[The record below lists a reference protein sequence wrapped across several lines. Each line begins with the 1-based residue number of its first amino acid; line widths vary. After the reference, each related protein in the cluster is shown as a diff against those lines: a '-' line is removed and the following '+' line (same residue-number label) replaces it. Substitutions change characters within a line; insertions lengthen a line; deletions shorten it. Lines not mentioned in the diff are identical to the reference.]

1 MPDETMPGRRPSHV
15 VVIGAG
21 WAGWGA
27 AKALCEAGIRVSLID
42 GMPDPTGIQPI
53 TTKSGKPFEAGTRG
67 FWKDYPNI
75 NALTVELGA
84 GDIFTDF
91 TTSAFWSP
99 DGLEATAPV
108 FGDAPQWPSPLGQMV
123 ATITNFARLPIQD
136 RLSIAGL
143 LYAVLDLY
151 RSNKIFQQY
160 DDLDAQSL
168 FVKLG
173 ISDRLINEFL
183 RPTLLVGLFKPP
195 EELSAA
201 VTMEL
206 LYYYALAHQDSFD
219 VRWIKSKSI
228 AEHLFAPLSRRL
240 VSRHQLQVLGGT
252 LVRRV
257 NLSPDSQRVSSVEL
271 MNVATKSVQV
281 IDDVDA
287 VVLAVGAKG
296 LKSLMAQSPE
306 LSNAAPELV
315 SAASLGSIDVV
326 SARLWLDRYVPIAYP
341 ANVFSRFESLKG
353 SGGTFFMLD
362 QLHKDA
368 QQALWGDEQPQGSV
382 VASDFYNASAIAAM
396 SDQEIIDLLKREL
409 LPIAHPEFTN
419 ARVVDSE
426 VRRYP
431 GSVSLFSPGS
441 FRKRPPLETSVESI
455 VCAGDWVRMGDKEH
469 GAKGLCQE
477 RAYVCGLEAGNSL
490 IRRKI
495 VNGAD
500 QSHPVLPIRADEPQV
515 ILGRAL
521 NKLVMDPIEALGLKL
536 PWFNIAA
543 SARQFSITSPHGDPR
558 RRNTAAPHG

>member
-1 MPDETMPGRRPSHV
+1 MPDEAMPGGRPSQV
-15 VVIGAG
+15 LVIGAG

-27 AKALCEAGIRVSLID
+27 AKALCEAGVRVTLMD
-42 GMPDPTGIQPI
+42 GMPDPTGSQPI

-75 NALTVELGA
+75 NALTDELGV
-84 GDIFTDF
+84 GEIFTEF

-108 FGDAPQWPSPLGQMV
+108 FGEAHQWPSPLGQMV
-123 ATITNFARLPIQD
+123 ATITNFTRLPIQD

-143 LYAVLDLY
+143 LYAMLDLY
-151 RSNKIFQQY
+151 RSNKTFQQY

-219 VRWIKSKSI
+219 VRWIRSKSI

-240 VSRHQLQVLGGT
+240 ISRHQLQVLGGT

-257 NLSPDSQRVSSVEL
+257 NVSSDARRISSVEV
-271 MNVATKSVQV
+271 MNVATNAVQV
-281 IDDVDA
+281 IEEVDA

-306 LSNAAPELV
+306 LSKAAPELV
-315 SAASLGSIDVV
+315 AAASLGSIDVV

-341 ANVFSRFESLKG
+341 VNVFSRFESLKG
-353 SGGTFFMLD
+353 SGATFFMLD

-382 VASDFYNASAIAAM
+382 VASDFYNASAIAGM
-396 SDQEIIDLLKREL
+396 SDQEIIDRLTRDL
-409 LPIAHPEFTN
+409 LPIAHPEFTH

-441 FRKRPPLETSVESI
+441 FRQRPPLETSVASI
-455 VCAGDWVRMGDKEH
+455 VCAGDWVRMGAKEH

-490 IRRKI
+490 IRRGI

-515 ILGRAL
+515 VLGRAL

-536 PWFNIAA
+536 PWFH
-543 SARQFSITSPHGDPR
+543 SSRVLD
-558 RRNTAAPHG
+558 